1 MVRSQAVSP
10 LRQSSLLVRQ
20 SFREPEVD
28 DVQRVRISLERDP
41 RSRTTVEGEEADAM
55 VFEEHAKFRPSHQPL
70 PRQEVEAG
78 GVSRCPVARENTP
91 EFALSRTAGRADK
104 RGVHRDNELSL
115 KARYFLGELRWR
127 HDQSFEAHQPNRPSR
142 LLEDTYA
149 GFEAPGPRKVDAH
162 EGCHATILRRQSL
175 GGRPV
180 SATRTLRFMAKQ
192 LIVPDSATG
201 KSARAVIR
209 ECGKAAGQIMRDRF
223 GRATVTAVKGRG
235 DVLTET
241 DTAVER
247 AVMAILRREYP
258 THAILSEESAADVR
272 SFGWMWVIDPVD
284 GTKNFS
290 RGLPH
295 FAFNIALCHEEEPQ
309 IALTVH
315 PPLHEEFLALRGKG
329 CFLNNRKITVSDVRT
344 VRQSVVA
351 IDLGYDNDRARRQ
364 IETALHLWPGM
375 ESLRVPG
382 GPALGMAYL
391 AAGRWDVYVH
401 TSLKP
406 WDVAA
411 GLLLVA
417 EAGGVVSDRMG
428 APATIFSD
436 SVVAGTS
443 GTHADF
449 IALTTGLPWRA

>member
-1 MVRSQAVSP
+1 MRA
-10 LRQSSLLVRQ
+10 
-20 SFREPEVD
+20 
-28 DVQRVRISLERDP
+28 
-41 RSRTTVEGEEADAM
+41 SRT
-55 VFEEHAKFRPSHQPL
+55 L
-70 PRQEVEAG
+70 PIM
-78 GVSRCPVARENTP
+78 P
-91 EFALSRTAGRADK
+91 
-104 RGVHRDNELSL
+104 
-115 KARYFLGELRWR
+115 
-127 HDQSFEAHQPNRPSR
+127 
-142 LLEDTYA
+142 
-149 GFEAPGPRKVDAH
+149 
-162 EGCHATILRRQSL
+162 
-175 GGRPV
+175 
-180 SATRTLRFMAKQ
+180 KQ
-192 LIVPDSATG
+192 LIVPESITG

-209 ECGKAAGQIMRDRF
+209 ECGKAAGQIMRDKF

-241 DTAVER
+241 DSAVER

-258 THAILSEESAADVR
+258 THAILSEETAADVR

-295 FAFNIALCHEEEPQ
+295 FAFNIALCHEEEPE

-315 PPLHEEFLALRGKG
+315 PPLHEEFLALRGQG
-329 CFLNNRKITVSDVRT
+329 CFLNNRKITVSNVRT

-351 IDLGYDNDRARRQ
+351 VDLGYNDARARRQ

-417 EAGGVVSDRMG
+417 EAGGVVTDRTG

-436 SVVAGTS
+436 SVDAATPGA
-443 GTHADF
+443 HADF
-449 IALTTGLPWRA
+449 MSLVGTLPWRA